1 MILFLSRLSVS
12 QNSNLQSRKIC
23 YKIACLDT
31 RVVPWIHA
39 RLRTIHAPLRM
50 RQFRTPKFSFSQHY
64 VPPRLVPCTLCMRQN
79 LESTVEHLV
88 WKQSYYTNPCT
99 NSASS
104 NLVEHFIFKQ
114 LDVLC
119 IIRSTFLW

>member
-23 YKIACLDT
+23 YKIACLNT

-39 RLRTIHAPLRM
+39 RLRAIHAPLRM

-79 LESTVEHLV
+79 LSQLWNIWCGSNHI
-88 WKQSYYTNPCT
+88 TNPCT

-114 LDVLC
+114 RDVLC